1 MKALHTLA
9 VPVLFVL
16 VWSSAYVA
24 GSIATA
30 LIAPLTVTLW
40 RFAVAALLLG
50 GSAWLRREPWR
61 ALARGPCYDAPRMIA
76 VLSPLALLLPG
87 LLFATPLGMVVAAAQ
102 GVAVAGAP
110 SASSAA
116 LALQTSTP
124 EADRKQLDQPFS
136 DAARS
141 DWHYIPRSR
150 AGLAW
155 RDMNAQQRE
164 ATTQLLR
171 SALSDAGVDKVH
183 ALMALEIALRELEA
197 SGSRRDPGNY
207 SIALFG
213 TPAAAS
219 PAAGVRE
226 QPWGW
231 RIEGHHLSL
240 HFPLEGDRYLSTLPQ
255 FMGANPALVPRDI
268 SKGGPKHGTRVLAQE
283 EDLARPLMA
292 ALPARERA
300 VALFDQRPYG
310 DIVTRNAQ
318 KLSPL
323 TPVGVAW
330 PQLPAAEQALL
341 LRLVRA
347 FAEHL
352 RPELVEQR
360 LQRVRAGGLDALR
373 FGWAGSL
380 QRGEPFYFRIQ
391 GAAFLIE
398 LDNSGGNHIH
408 SVWRDFEGDWGR
420 DVLAEHYR
428 GAAGTGHVHRP
439 PPR

>member
-1 MKALHTLA
+1 MI
-9 VPVLFVL
+9 
-16 VWSSAYVA
+16 
-24 GSIATA
+24 SI
-30 LIAPLTVTLW
+30 V
-40 RFAVAALLLG
+40 
-50 GSAWLRREPWR
+50 
-61 ALARGPCYDAPRMIA
+61 
-76 VLSPLALLLPG
+76 SPLALLLPG
-87 LLFATPLGMVVAAAQ
+87 LLFATPLGMVVAAAG

-110 SASSAA
+110 SASRAA
-116 LALQTSTP
+116 LLLQQST
-124 EADRKQLDQPFS
+124 AAGARKQLDQPFS

-141 DWHYIPRSR
+141 DWHYVPRSR
-150 AGLAW
+150 AGIAW

-183 ALMALEIALRELEA
+183 AVMALEIALRELETF
-197 SGSRRDPGNY
+197 GSHRDPGNY
-207 SIALFG
+207 ALALFG
-213 TPAAAS
+213 TPGS
-219 PAAGVRE
+219 GE

-240 HFPLEGDRYLSTLPQ
+240 HFTLQGDRYLSTLPQ

-268 SKGGPKHGTRVLAQE
+268 AKGGPKQGTRVLAQE
-283 EDLARPLMA
+283 EDLARQLMA
-292 ALPARERA
+292 ALPERERA
-300 VALFDQRPYG
+300 LALFDQRPYG

-318 KLSPL
+318 KLDPL

-360 LQRVRAGGLDALR
+360 LERVRAGGLDSLR

-380 QRGEPFYFRIQ
+380 TRGEAFYFRIQ
-391 GAAFLIE
+391 GATFLIE

-428 GAAGTGHVHRP
+428 GSAGTGHVHR
-439 PPR
+439 

>member
-1 MKALHTLA
+1 MA
-9 VPVLFVL
+9 VV
-16 VWSSAYVA
+16 
-24 GSIATA
+24 
-30 LIAPLTVTLW
+30 
-40 RFAVAALLLG
+40 
-50 GSAWLRREPWR
+50 
-61 ALARGPCYDAPRMIA
+61 
-76 VLSPLALLLPG
+76 SPLALLLPG
-87 LLFATPLGMVVAAAQ
+87 LLLATPLGMVVAAAG
-102 GVAVAGAP
+102 GVAVASAP
-110 SASSAA
+110 SATRAA
-116 LALQTSTP
+116 LELQQSTP
-124 EADRKQLDQPFS
+124 EGDRKQLDQPFS

-141 DWHYIPRSR
+141 DWHYVPRSR
-150 AGLAW
+150 VGIAW
-155 RDMNAQQRE
+155 RDMSAKQRE

-171 SALSDAGVDKVH
+171 SALSDAGMDKVH
-183 ALMALEIALRELEA
+183 AVMALEIALRELEA

-207 SIALFG
+207 AVALFG
-213 TPAAAS
+213 TPAQ
-219 PAAGVRE
+219 

-240 HFPLEGDRYLSTLPQ
+240 HFTLEGDRYLSTLPQ

-268 SKGGPKHGTRVLAQE
+268 KNGGPKQGTRVLAQE
-283 EDLARPLMA
+283 EDLARQLMA
-292 ALPARERA
+292 ALPERERA
-300 VALFDQRPYG
+300 VALFDKRTYG

-360 LQRVRAGGLDALR
+360 LERVRAGTLDSLR

-380 QRGEPFYFRIQ
+380 TRGEPFYFRIQ
-391 GAAFLIE
+391 GATFLIE
-398 LDNSGGNHIH
+398 LDNSGSNHIH
-408 SVWRDFEGDWGR
+408 SVWRDFEGEWGR

-428 GAAGTGHVHRP
+428 GAAGTGHVHQTP
-439 PPR
+439 H